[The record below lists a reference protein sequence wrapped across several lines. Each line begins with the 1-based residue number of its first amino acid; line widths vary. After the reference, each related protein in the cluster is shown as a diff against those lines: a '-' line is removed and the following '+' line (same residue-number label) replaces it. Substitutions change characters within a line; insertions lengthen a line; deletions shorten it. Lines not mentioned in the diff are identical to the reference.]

1 VKTRRGDWVFHEPVF
16 VHLQSDV
23 DCQLNL
29 FGCGF
34 TMHHIRIRVTSVS
47 VSGRAES
54 GAENLKKTQPGTL
67 IKKKKK
73 HNQTIHTARKPK
85 THRKKKRSL
94 FLVLARRVS
103 HSPMLN

>member
-1 VKTRRGDWVFHEPVF
+1 
-16 VHLQSDV
+16 LQSDV

-34 TMHHIRIRVTSVS
+34 TMHHIRIRVTSVT

-67 IKKKKK
+67 IKNKKE
-73 HNQTIHTARKPK
+73 T
-85 THRKKKRSL
+85 
-94 FLVLARRVS
+94 
-103 HSPMLN
+103 

>member
-47 VSGRAES
+47 VSGRPES

-67 IKKKKK
+67 IKNKKE
-73 HNQTIHTARKPK
+73 T
-85 THRKKKRSL
+85 
-94 FLVLARRVS
+94 
-103 HSPMLN
+103 